1 MITTGFFI
9 GQRDWW
15 VMANFGVAGTEDL
28 NEVFTSLLA
37 GGCPDDDAQK
47 ACMVLSRPNSG
58 FTFTNTNG
66 HFTLMFASRADSPE
80 EMYDTIDHELK
91 HCVEH
96 ISTYY
101 AIDPKSEE
109 AAYLQGEISKNLF
122 PAVSAAVCPICNNE
136 KGEER

>member
-1 MITTGFFI
+1 MKTNENSQAEQENAGNPSRKAVRTAPSMPRTDPTGSSSDVSLAI
-9 GQRDWW
+9 S
-15 VMANFGVAGTEDL
+15 GTP
-28 NEVFTSLLA
+28 S
-37 GGCPDDDAQK
+37 
-47 ACMVLSRPNSG
+47 
-58 FTFTNTNG
+58 
-66 HFTLMFASRADSPE
+66 TLMFASRAESPE

-101 AIDPKSEE
+101 GIDPKSEE